1 MAIPTIHND
10 ITLAKEVKEGKHNY
24 MNAAGITKYLTKL
37 HKYETML
44 RLGIDEE
51 YKDKDGVEVKL
62 EEKIDKQNLIWSIIE
77 FLQEIG
83 KFNAETDYD
92 IVRNTV
98 RKYLKKNRPLVKEVN
113 IKITKDE
120 LESVVALKNDH
131 LETLAF
137 GILVIQKI
145 NNLKFGKKSNYFNM
159 KSRDYYFEITKD
171 KRNKENQNKAL
182 ASLVEANWITLPP
195 IEKFGE
201 TDGFYLNCI
210 DLDIKD
216 KDVEIVTG
224 DFREIDLIYKKWKND
239 GKGIG
244 VCEECG
250 RFIEL
255 TTSNNKYCPKC
266 QKEVQLK
273 IDAEYQRKKRKK
285 RKIE

>member
-1 MAIPTIHND
+1 
-10 ITLAKEVKEGKHNY
+10 
-24 MNAAGITKYLTKL
+24 MNLLSWNLYL
-37 HKYETML
+37 
-44 RLGIDEE
+44 
-51 YKDKDGVEVKL
+51 
-62 EEKIDKQNLIWSIIE
+62 
-77 FLQEIG
+77 
-83 KFNAETDYD
+83 
-92 IVRNTV
+92 
-98 RKYLKKNRPLVKEVN
+98 NRPLVKEVN

-159 KSRDYYFEITKD
+159 KSRDYYLEITKD

-239 GKGIG
+239 GKGVG

-255 TTSNNKYCPKC
+255 TGNRTIYCKSCSDKKERESKLRYWHKNK
-266 QKEVQLK
+266 
-273 IDAEYQRKKRKK
+273 
-285 RKIE
+285 

>member
-24 MNAAGITKYLTKL
+24 MNVAGITKYLTKL
-37 HKYETML
+37 HKHETML

-51 YKDKDGVEVKL
+51 YKDKDGVEVKI

-83 KFNAETDYD
+83 KFNPETDYD

-216 KDVEIVTG
+216 KDVEIITG

-250 RFIEL
+250 RLIEL

-266 QKEVQLK
+266 QKEIQLQSQRESMRK
-273 IDAEYQRKKRKK
+273 SRKKQNVK
-285 RKIE
+285 

>member
-10 ITLAKEVKEGKHNY
+10 INLAKEVKEGKHNY
-24 MNAAGITKYLTKL
+24 MNVAGITKYLTKL
-37 HKYETML
+37 HKHETML
-44 RLGIDEE
+44 RLGVDEE

-62 EEKIDKQNLIWSIIE
+62 EEEIDKQNLIWSIIE

-83 KFNAETDYD
+83 KFNPETDYD

-120 LESVVALKNDH
+120 LESIVALKNDH

-159 KSRDYYFEITKD
+159 KLKDYYFEITKVA
-171 KRNKENQNKAL
+171 RNKEKQNKAL
-182 ASLVEANWITLPP
+182 GSLVEANWITLPP

-216 KDVEIVTG
+216 KDAEIITG

-255 TTSNNKYCPKC
+255 TGNRTIYCKSC
-266 QKEVQLK
+266 AKIKKNEQIKE
-273 IDAEYQRKKRKK
+273 IMREKRNVIK
-285 RKIE
+285 